1 LAYDVAK
8 EGLVL
13 LIGFG
18 LPAIYFL
25 GKLVRREIQEGFQHI
40 THDFEK
46 ALLSIAETTRQKL
59 DDGFLRI
66 GGDFVEAFR
75 KSLNDN
81 IIPLL
86 KESME
91 ATRRALVQ
99 SWPNLLEVPIVG
111 KTEAAD
117 IQRFID
123 AADFEGL
130 YRQLDSTKD
139 AELKAAQYRE
149 VATICMAYED
159 RFHSIEAAN
168 KYREL
173 LGRTIEA
180 ERFLGYVY
188 WWFKDVDTAIVH
200 TEIALQLA
208 LNSEQDLKKDPSL
221 GYKIKNNLAFYY
233 ALTQSN
239 REKAFS
245 YVGELLANTSPAD
258 DNHVYYIDTAGAV
271 YLKFAASE
279 EDVDK
284 AIQYFLQVL
293 ELEPQ
298 SKHTQ
303 AHLIE
308 AYEKKKSFKK
318 APSVFIITTEG
329 A

>member
-1 LAYDVAK
+1 M
-8 EGLVL
+8 
-13 LIGFG
+13 
-18 LPAIYFL
+18 
-25 GKLVRREIQEGFQHI
+25 
-40 THDFEK
+40 
-46 ALLSIAETTRQKL
+46 
-59 DDGFLRI
+59 
-66 GGDFVEAFR
+66 GGDFVDAF
-75 KSLNDN
+75 KNSLNDN

-91 ATRRALVQ
+91 ATKKALVQ
-99 SWPNLLEVPIVG
+99 SWPNPLEVPIVG
-111 KTEAAD
+111 QTEAAD

-130 YRQLDSTKD
+130 YRKIDSTTD
-139 AELKAAQYRE
+139 AQLKAAQYRE
-149 VATICMAYED
+149 VATICMAYKD

-200 TEIALQLA
+200 TETALQLA

-221 GYKIKNNLAFYY
+221 VHKIKNNLAFYY

-239 REKAFS
+239 KDRAFS
-245 YVGELLANTSPAD
+245 YVAELLANTSPAD
-258 DNHVYYIDTAGAV
+258 DNYVYYIDTAGAV
-271 YLKFAASE
+271 YLKLAASE

-298 SKHTQ
+298 SKLTQ

-308 AYEKKKSFKK
+308 ALEKKKLLQKDKK
-318 APSVFIITTEG
+318 
-329 A
+329 